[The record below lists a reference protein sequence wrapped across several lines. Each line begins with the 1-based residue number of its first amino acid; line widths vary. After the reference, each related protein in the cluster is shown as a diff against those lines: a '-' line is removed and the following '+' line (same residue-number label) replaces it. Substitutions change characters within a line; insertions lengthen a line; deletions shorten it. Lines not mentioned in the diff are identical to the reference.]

1 MEHFV
6 SFDHFVVVTITA
18 SIHHQ
23 VSCLQNKNTYT
34 LVYTFIFFGRF
45 VFHLVSK
52 IYLVQSKISKT
63 SSIYPHSDKCH
74 VWYLV
79 AVGV

>member
-1 MEHFV
+1 MNTLSLF
-6 SFDHFVVVTITA
+6 ITLWLLPSQQA
-18 SIHHQ
+18 FTTKYH
-23 VSCLQNKNTYT
+23 VCKKNTYT

-74 VWYLV
+74 VCYPV